1 MNKAKWSEKDASE
14 RKEANPR
21 TAHGL
26 WDTKLDNKQKL
37 KIHIKKKDRNKFKI

>member
-14 RKEANPR
+14 WKEANPR